1 MHLDDPPAPGPL
13 TSHPVMAPSS
23 STNAFAAA
31 QRPSA
36 KRANSTQRANSRF
49 VEGSMNDRTSAA
61 PPPNFL
67 GPEDSS
73 EIARRFHM
81 DFYVE
86 APDAGVLSPPKPQH
100 HKSSQSLLS
109 SQNHHQHL
117 PQQQQYPV
125 LQQPTVTYGEVKR
138 PASSASSNVGKK
150 GFWGGLREKLS
161 FVRDKDKGA
170 KRPLSLDGK
179 LLAAG
184 GGAGGFRSGNGAPAA
199 APAAPADNGLAGMPS
214 REEIMASYQQL
225 MKDGFFDAH
234 AIRSTRQPP
243 PPSIAASNT
252 TYSIRPPV
260 DKKSFAERVQSQ
272 WPITPMEDE
281 IEPLPTSR
289 DGNRKRG
296 PVDDNEDEEMSA
308 VKKLRKSASRIS
320 VDLSI
325 PGLRKQRPSPVQA
338 SQAMPPPP
346 PPPNYMP
353 PPPPRGFGPFVRRSF
368 SNSTR
373 ASNKLAKH
381 APSPSYSASSST
393 PMDTDFA
400 PPNPSYAASSRC
412 SIDSNDSR
420 RSFAETARA
429 WTSRA
434 TRRAAEPLGLR
445 PNSNHGA
452 APSFTSE
459 DYKTPRG
466 YGLEGE
472 NLRHHNAVQERELPG
487 GRWRG
492 LRFT

>member
-1 MHLDDPPAPGPL
+1 MHIDDSYAPGPL
-13 TSHPVMAPSS
+13 TSHPVMAPPTS
-23 STNAFAAA
+23 NAFASA
-31 QRPSA
+31 QRPAA

-73 EIARRFHM
+73 EIARRFRM

-109 SQNHHQHL
+109 SQNHHQ
-117 PQQQQYPV
+117 QQQHPV
-125 LQQPTVTYGEVKR
+125 LHQPTVTYGEAKR
-138 PASSASSNVGKK
+138 PASSASSHVGKK

-161 FVRDKDKGA
+161 FVKDKGA

-179 LLAAG
+179 LLSAG
-184 GGAGGFRSGNGAPAA
+184 GGAGGFGSGGAEGA
-199 APAAPADNGLAGMPS
+199 APAPAPANGAGMPS

-243 PPSIAASNT
+243 PPNIAPSGT
-252 TYSIRPPV
+252 KYSTRPPV
-260 DKKSFAERVQSQ
+260 DKKSFAERVSGQ
-272 WPITPMEDE
+272 WPLPPQQDE
-281 IEPLPTSR
+281 VEPLPDSR

-296 PVDDNEDEEMSA
+296 FDDDEDMSA

-320 VDLSI
+320 VDLTL
-325 PGLRKQRPSPVQA
+325 PGLRKPRSHMAAA
-338 SQAMPPPP
+338 SESMPPP

-353 PPPPRGFGPFVRRSF
+353 PPPPRGGLGPFVRRSF
-368 SNSTR
+368 SGSNR

-381 APSPSYSASSST
+381 APSASYSG
-393 PMDTDFA
+393 PMDTDLA
-400 PPNPSYAASSRC
+400 PPNPSYAASSRS

-420 RSFAETARA
+420 RSFVESARA

-434 TRRAAEPLGLR
+434 TRKAAEPLGLR
-445 PNSNHGA
+445 PNSNHGVPA
-452 APSFTSE
+452 VPCVPE
-459 DYKTPRG
+459 EYKMRGFG
-466 YGLEGE
+466 YGGE
-472 NLRHHNAVQERELPG
+472 NTHHNANFAVPERELPG
-487 GRWRG
+487 RWRG
-492 LRFT
+492 MRFT

>member
-1 MHLDDPPAPGPL
+1 MHMEDSSAPGPL
-13 TSHPVMAPSS
+13 TSHPVMGPPSNITPAS
-23 STNAFAAA
+23 NG
-31 QRPSA
+31 QRPTA

-61 PPPNFL
+61 PPIDFL

-86 APDAGVLSPPKPQH
+86 APNAGVFSPQK
-100 HKSSQSLLS
+100 
-109 SQNHHQHL
+109 
-117 PQQQQYPV
+117 PQQQQYHQP
-125 LQQPTVTYGEVKR
+125 LHQQSQPLLHQPTVTYGEVKR
-138 PASSASSNVGKK
+138 PASSASSHVGKK

-161 FVRDKDKGA
+161 FVRDKGA

-179 LLAAG
+179 LLAQG
-184 GGAGGFRSGNGAPAA
+184 GGAGGFGSGNNAGAGALPATT
-199 APAAPADNGLAGMPS
+199 PASNTAGMPS

-243 PPSIAASNT
+243 PPSINPST
-252 TYSIRPPV
+252 TVYSTKPPV
-260 DKKSFAERVQSQ
+260 DKKSFAERVSGQ
-272 WPITPMEDE
+272 WPPAPTEE
-281 IEPLPTSR
+281 VQPLPDSR

-296 PVDDNEDEEMSA
+296 FDQEEDLSA
-308 VKKLRKSASRIS
+308 VKKLRKSTSRMS

-325 PGLRKQRPSPVQA
+325 PGLRKQRSHAQSA
-338 SQAMPPPP
+338 SESMPPP

-353 PPPPRGFGPFVRRSF
+353 PPPPPRAVGGGTVFIRRSF

-381 APSPSYSASSST
+381 APSSSLGPV
-393 PMDTDFA
+393 PMDTDLA
-400 PPNPSYAASSRC
+400 PPNPTYAASTRS

-420 RSFAETARA
+420 RSFTEAARA
-429 WTSRA
+429 WTSRTA
-434 TRRAAEPLGLR
+434 RKAAEPLGLR

-452 APSFTSE
+452 AMQCGPEQFKS
-459 DYKTPRG
+459 RG
-466 YGLEGE
+466 FGCEGE
-472 NLRHHNAVQERELPG
+472 NHIAVQERELPG
-487 GRWRG
+487 RWRG
-492 LRFT
+492 MRFT

>member
-1 MHLDDPPAPGPL
+1 MHIDDSFAPGPL
-13 TSHPVMAPSS
+13 TSHPIMGPPATSNS
-23 STNAFAAA
+23 FATA
-31 QRPSA
+31 QRPAA
-36 KRANSTQRANSRF
+36 KRTNSMQRANSRF

-61 PPPNFL
+61 PPIDFL

-86 APDAGVLSPPKPQH
+86 APDAGVFSPPKPHH

-109 SQNHHQHL
+109 SHHQRH
-117 PQQQQYPV
+117 PV
-125 LQQPTVTYGEVKR
+125 LHQPTVTYGEVKR
-138 PASSASSNVGKK
+138 PASSSSSNVAKK

-161 FVRDKDKGA
+161 FVRDKDRGA

-184 GGAGGFRSGNGAPAA
+184 GGAGGFGTGGGAPTPAA
-199 APAAPADNGLAGMPS
+199 AAMEHGAGMPS
-214 REEIMASYQQL
+214 REGIMASYQQL

-243 PPSIAASNT
+243 PPNFSSSNAI
-252 TYSIRPPV
+252 YSTRPPV
-260 DKKSFAERVQSQ
+260 DKKSFAERVSQQ
-272 WPITPMEDE
+272 WPLQPMQDDV
-281 IEPLPTSR
+281 EPLPDSR
-289 DGNRKRG
+289 DGNRKRSFN
-296 PVDDNEDEEMSA
+296 DEDEMST

-320 VDLSI
+320 VDLSL
-325 PGLRKQRPSPVQA
+325 PGLRKPRSHAMVEA
-338 SQAMPPPP
+338 SDAMPPPP

-353 PPPPRGFGPFVRRSF
+353 PPPPRGAGPFARRTF

-373 ASNKLAKH
+373 ASNKLSKH
-381 APSPSYSASSST
+381 APSASYSALSTT
-393 PMDTDFA
+393 PMDTDFV
-400 PPNPSYAASSRC
+400 PPNPAYAASSRS
-412 SIDSNDSR
+412 SIDSNESR

-434 TRRAAEPLGLR
+434 TRKAAEPLGLR

-452 APSFTSE
+452 SAMPRVSE
-459 DYKTPRG
+459 QYKGYRG
-466 YGLEGE
+466 YGFERE
-472 NLRHHNAVQERELPG
+472 NTHLNTGLAVQERDHHG

-492 LRFT
+492 MRFT

>member
-1 MHLDDPPAPGPL
+1 MMQIDDPQPPGPL
-13 TSHPVMAPSS
+13 NSHPVMAPPP
-23 STNAFAAA
+23 TNAFASA
-31 QRPSA
+31 QRPTA

-67 GPEDSS
+67 GPEDST
-73 EIARRFHM
+73 EIARRFRM

-109 SQNHHQHL
+109 SQNHHQ
-117 PQQQQYPV
+117 QQQHPSV
-125 LQQPTVTYGEVKR
+125 NQPTVTYGEVKR
-138 PASSASSNVGKK
+138 PASSASSHVAKK

-161 FVRDKDKGA
+161 FVRDKDRGA

-179 LLAAG
+179 LLATG
-184 GGAGGFRSGNGAPAA
+184 GGAGGFGSANAVPAPTLANG
-199 APAAPADNGLAGMPS
+199 AGMPS

-243 PPSIAASNT
+243 PPNIAPSST
-252 TYSIRPPV
+252 MYSTKPPV
-260 DKKSFAERVQSQ
+260 DKKSFAERMSGQ
-272 WPITPMEDE
+272 WPLPPTQDE
-281 IEPLPTSR
+281 VEPLPDSR

-296 PVDDNEDEEMSA
+296 FGFEDEEEMSA

-320 VDLSI
+320 VDLSL
-325 PGLRKQRPSPVQA
+325 PGLRKPRSHMHSHSESMA
-338 SQAMPPPP
+338 PPPPPNYAAPP

-353 PPPPRGFGPFVRRSF
+353 PPPPRSGVFVRRSF
-368 SNSTR
+368 SNSAR

-381 APSPSYSASSST
+381 APSASYSG

-400 PPNPSYAASSRC
+400 PPNPLYAASTRS

-420 RSFAETARA
+420 RSFVESARA
-429 WTSRA
+429 WTSRGI
-434 TRRAAEPLGLR
+434 RRAAEPLGLR
-445 PNSNHGA
+445 PNSNHGV
-452 APSFTSE
+452 PSVPCVPE
-459 DYKTPRG
+459 QYKSHG
-466 YGLEGE
+466 GFGFEGE
-472 NLRHHNAVQERELPG
+472 NHNSIPVQERELPG
-487 GRWRG
+487 RWRG
-492 LRFT
+492 MRLT